1 MKRRILLFI
10 CIFIFPSLAP
20 LIAASSASAPVVAAF
35 VDWQKN
41 KIFLEAD
48 WRLNGA
54 LVQASNA
61 ELRAALRSAMLTKL
75 SSVVAGLWS
84 KSASADDERRSSM
97 MVPELPDFWAAQK
110 LVTFQ
115 VSENKASAS
124 MEIMLRGKES
134 LMAFLPLPFAREIQV
149 TADKE
154 PSATAYEK
162 RPGVGDYDASQSEA
176 LLYTGLIIDARHLD
190 YQPSLNTGV
199 FTGSGR
205 QIYGVEYLNRLTAV
219 KRGVAG
225 HYAAETDGE
234 LRQRAGKR
242 PLKVSALD
250 LNGHG
255 ENSLVISEEDASKL
269 LAHPGSVQNLRRGR
283 VVVLINSA
291 KLKEK
296 Y

>member
-1 MKRRILLFI
+1 MKRRILLFS
-10 CIFIFPSLAP
+10 CTFILPSLLP
-20 LIAASSASAPVVAAF
+20 LIAAPGAPVVDAV

-41 KIFLEAD
+41 KIYLEAN

-61 ELRAALRSAMLTKL
+61 ELRTALRSAMLTKL
-75 SSVVAGLWS
+75 STVVAGLWS
-84 KSASADDERRSSM
+84 KSASADEERRSTM
-97 MVPELPDFWAAQK
+97 MVPELADFWAAQK
-110 LVTFQ
+110 LSTFQ

-134 LMAFLPLPFAREIQV
+134 LMAFLPLPFAREIQATV
-149 TADKE
+149 EKE

-162 RPGVGDYDASQSEA
+162 RPGLGEYDTSQSEA
-176 LLYTGLIIDARHLD
+176 LLYTGLIIDARHLN
-190 YQPSLNTGV
+190 YHPSLNTGV

-234 LRQRAGKR
+234 FRHRAGKR

-255 ENSLVISEEDASKL
+255 ENSLVISEEDAAKL

-283 VVVLINSA
+283 VVVLINST
-291 KLKEK
+291 KLKER

>member
-1 MKRRILLFI
+1 MILL
-10 CIFIFPSLAP
+10 
-20 LIAASSASAPVVAAF
+20 VAAAVPLMAAAGAPGVDAV

-41 KIFLEAD
+41 KISLEAN
-48 WRLNGA
+48 WRLSGP
-54 LVQASNA
+54 LIQASNA
-61 ELRAALRSAMLTKL
+61 ELRGALRAAMLTKL
-75 SSVVAGLWS
+75 STVVAELWS
-84 KSASADDERRSSM
+84 KSASADEAERKAA
-97 MVPELPDFWAAQK
+97 MVPDLADFWTAQK
-110 LVTFQ
+110 LATFQ
-115 VSENKASAS
+115 VSENRASAR
-124 MEIMLRGKES
+124 MEITLRGKES
-134 LMAFLPLPFAREIQV
+134 LMAFLPLPFGREIQ
-149 TADKE
+149 TNAEKE
-154 PSATAYEK
+154 PPATAYEK
-162 RPGVGDYDASQSEA
+162 RPGLGEYDASQSEA

-225 HYAAETDGE
+225 HFAAETDGE

-255 ENSLVISEEDASKL
+255 ENSLVISEEDAAKL